1 MYTWPGAPFNGDRYK
16 SDNYLEVLTQ
26 QLRENSCLKIAKN
39 EEEPQQQQQQQQQGG
54 NPTNAPG
61 PFLSLEIILETFFK
75 TQHHLRDLPKLQI
88 SGADRRVIFWRTWVN
103 HRKKNNESFLPID
116 PGSEHVS
123 CEFLFWGEILQIL
136 LGTKTRNQE
145 ILRSG
150 KVSCSFCF
158 GILQILFWTKTTLH
172 GSHEKLR
179 GPNNLVYKMAKN
191 GQTAISLSPRT

>member
-1 MYTWPGAPFNGDRYK
+1 MGQAHFYRSKLFFRRSSKLN
-16 SDNYLEVLTQ
+16 
-26 QLRENSCLKIAKN
+26 
-39 EEEPQQQQQQQQQGG
+39 
-54 NPTNAPG
+54 
-61 PFLSLEIILETFFK
+61 IISMIC
-75 TQHHLRDLPKLQI
+75 QKLQI
-88 SGADRRVIFWRTWVN
+88 SGADRRVIVWRTWVN
-103 HRKKNNESFLPID
+103 HPIAKKITRAFCR
-116 PGSEHVS
+116 SEHVS